1 MIVNGVNYW
10 FSEIV
15 ENTET
20 GEPNEAETDEDKP
33 ASEAANSGYDM
44 TDNSAY
50 RVAGTQSSGGA
61 QPTEENRSRS
71 GNCGDATVNFDMTSN
86 TAYSTTSYN

>member
-1 MIVNGVNYW
+1 M
-10 FSEIV
+10 V
-15 ENTET
+15 ENPET
-20 GEPNEAETDEDKP
+20 GEPHKAEANEDKS

-50 RVAGTQSSGGA
+50 RVASMQSSGA
-61 QPTEENRSRS
+61 QPAEEKRSEN
-71 GNCGDATVNFDMTSN
+71 GGDATVNFDMTSN

>member
-1 MIVNGVNYW
+1 MWSLMVHVNW

-15 ENTET
+15 ENPET
-20 GEPNEAETDEDKP
+20 GEPNEAEADEDKP
-33 ASEAANSGYDM
+33 ASEAAKSGYDM

-61 QPTEENRSRS
+61 QPTEEKRS
-71 GNCGDATVNFDMTSN
+71 GNCGDATVNFDMISN

>member
-1 MIVNGVNYW
+1 MHVNW

-15 ENTET
+15 ENPET
-20 GEPNEAETDEDKP
+20 GEPHKAEVNEDKP

-61 QPTEENRSRS
+61 
-71 GNCGDATVNFDMTSN
+71 
-86 TAYSTTSYN
+86 